1 MGVSLF
7 APRSLPLTTVIST
20 RISMPPQRQP
30 QPNRPRWKQ
39 DKRKG
44 ARAHD
49 PPPSS
54 SRLPP
59 NPKRS
64 YSTASNASIDAST
77 STTLPR
83 GTTLM
88 TYNVEG
94 LRKITNETNG
104 PRFWSLLSRVRPDFL
119 MMQETQLPPKT
130 LLDPR
135 FLELGYKYCYIDRPA
150 INGRWGVATLCK
162 EEPINI
168 LLGEDDGMPED
179 LRGRLVV
186 LEFEEFILLNV
197 YAPYAGDIVQQVKN
211 LDLKLRYLSNLELVI
226 RKCDKRK
233 PLIWA
238 GDFNVRMDSL
248 TTPLPVVPPS
258 LRTGNFT
265 SEELSAYH
273 SILNPRTPGYR
284 PMRDAFSHFHPIPP
298 NQPANSQNQLWK
310 RFTRR
315 DGWDG
320 KKVLMGQGSRLDG
333 FIVSNRFVSR
343 LESCEIERTTFCSDH
358 FPVVLTLKPTKPHQI
373 QSNST
378 RS

>member
-1 MGVSLF
+1 MKEKDRRPQVSAFPSSFKRPLLPLLFSMGVSLF

-104 PRFWSLLSRVRPDFL
+104 PVRPSSS
-119 MMQETQLPPKT
+119 
-130 LLDPR
+130 
-135 FLELGYKYCYIDRPA
+135 
-150 INGRWGVATLCK
+150 
-162 EEPINI
+162 
-168 LLGEDDGMPED
+168 
-179 LRGRLVV
+179 
-186 LEFEEFILLNV
+186 
-197 YAPYAGDIVQQVKN
+197 
-211 LDLKLRYLSNLELVI
+211 LSSSV
-226 RKCDKRK
+226 
-233 PLIWA
+233 
-238 GDFNVRMDSL
+238 
-248 TTPLPVVPPS
+248 
-258 LRTGNFT
+258 
-265 SEELSAYH
+265 
-273 SILNPRTPGYR
+273 
-284 PMRDAFSHFHPIPP
+284 
-298 NQPANSQNQLWK
+298 
-310 RFTRR
+310 
-315 DGWDG
+315 
-320 KKVLMGQGSRLDG
+320 
-333 FIVSNRFVSR
+333 
-343 LESCEIERTTFCSDH
+343 
-358 FPVVLTLKPTKPHQI
+358 
-373 QSNST
+373 
-378 RS
+378 